1 MLGYRDMLI
10 KFISVSSQFI
20 SDDKIYITLLFTM
33 FVNNNAVISVYQ

>member
-20 SDDKIYITLLFTM
+20 SDDKIYITTM
-33 FVNNNAVISVYQ
+33 IVNNNAVISVYQ

>member
-20 SDDKIYITLLFTM
+20 SDDKIYITTM

>member
-20 SDDKIYITLLFTM
+20 SDDEIYITPM
-33 FVNNNAVISVYQ
+33 IVNNNAVISVYQ

>member
-20 SDDKIYITLLFTM
+20 SDDEIYITTM
-33 FVNNNAVISVYQ
+33 IVNNNAVISVYQ